1 MLVCHHA
8 SCTFCLTTRL
18 VGVVVVGVGEG
29 GRCVCVCGGG
39 GGGGGHDT
47 VFHPNRHLH
56 LSPHNHPSWCNGH
69 NTNDVLPMYRKIP
82 IISYG
87 LIFAQKAFSLGL
99 FSGELIFGGALV
111 LLLEGILRF

>member
-1 MLVCHHA
+1 MLVRHHA

-18 VGVVVVGVGEG
+18 VGVVVVG
-29 GRCVCVCGGG
+29 RCVCVG

-47 VFHPNRHLH
+47 VFHPNPKLH

-87 LIFAQKAFSLGL
+87 LIFVQKAFSLGL